1 VGEEKLILLD
11 TDVIIEIMDKK
22 SSIGQE
28 FMVKIME
35 SGEEYCTSSVN
46 MHELLYGI
54 QKYSKDSCL
63 ILQMTTLEYT
73 KKDSELSALLELS
86 AERKGKA
93 VPRMDAII
101 ASIAINNGCSLYTLD
116 KHFEIFTENGL
127 KLFKSTTPP

>member
-1 VGEEKLILLD
+1 MILLD
-11 TDVIIEIMDKK
+11 TDVIIEVMDKK
-22 SSIGQE
+22 SSRGLE
-28 FMVKIME
+28 FMLKIME

-54 QKYSKDSCL
+54 EKYSKDSRL
-63 ILQMTTLEYT
+63 VLQMETLEYT
-73 KKDSELSALLELS
+73 KKDSELSAFLELG

-116 KHFEIFTENGL
+116 KHFEIFIENGL
-127 KLFKSTTPP
+127 KLFK